1 LLTKSLL
8 ETKTSNPLIL
18 LDEIDKVI
26 SYKGNSAIHACLSNF
41 LDPLHNK
48 EILDHYLDVKLDFS
62 QATFVITANDSK
74 KIPNYLLSRASLIV
88 ELSEYNFEQKKEISN
103 LFIQEWFEKNTDFNP
118 NNLEITSKALT
129 ALINKTNE
137 KGVRQLKSA
146 LENIFDHCILQR
158 TEEAEEEKV
167 ESRIRITSEL
177 VNEIIPRDFFNIDS
191 EDNDSIS
198 ESKNNLKT
206 LQNWESEKKEK
217 GEILPKFKPK
227 KSNAISTKDENE
239 KKYYQIEIEKL
250 KEQFKKSQ
258 KESAIKEKIMF
269 FSVIGFLIIWG
280 VYGIIKLLKLLRNN
294 K

>member
-103 LFIQEWFEKNTDFNP
+103 LFIQE
-118 NNLEITSKALT
+118 
-129 ALINKTNE
+129 
-137 KGVRQLKSA
+137 
-146 LENIFDHCILQR
+146 
-158 TEEAEEEKV
+158 
-167 ESRIRITSEL
+167 
-177 VNEIIPRDFFNIDS
+177 
-191 EDNDSIS
+191 
-198 ESKNNLKT
+198 
-206 LQNWESEKKEK
+206 
-217 GEILPKFKPK
+217 
-227 KSNAISTKDENE
+227 
-239 KKYYQIEIEKL
+239 
-250 KEQFKKSQ
+250 
-258 KESAIKEKIMF
+258 
-269 FSVIGFLIIWG
+269 
-280 VYGIIKLLKLLRNN
+280 
-294 K
+294 